1 MESPDLEKYGRFDGS
16 YFNSIEIKLYQLIQ
30 EGCASMMELEEYYS
44 LSEAMKLYALFSMRH
59 DVESMR
65 IKEMEKK

>member
-1 MESPDLEKYGRFDGS
+1 
-16 YFNSIEIKLYQLIQ
+16 
-30 EGCASMMELEEYYS
+30 MMELEEYYS